1 MKKIELIEG
10 VGEAYRVKLNEVGI
24 VSAEQYLEACKTKKD
39 RKILAEKTGISEELI
54 LRWTNHADLFRIKGI
69 SGQYAELLEAAGVD
83 TVREL
88 AQRIPENLTAAME
101 KVNEER
107 NLVRFV
113 PFQKMVTKWVDQA
126 KQLPPVVEY

>member
-10 VGEAYRVKLNEVGI
+10 VGEAYRTKLNEVGI
-24 VSAEQYLEACKTKKD
+24 ISAEQYLEACKTKKD
-39 RKILAEKTGISEELI
+39 RKILAEKTGIADELI

-69 SGQYAELLEAAGVD
+69 SGQYAELLEAAGWD
-83 TVREL
+83 TVKEL

-107 NLVRFV
+107 HLVRLV
-113 PFQKMVTKWVDQA
+113 PYQKMVAKWVDQA
-126 KQLPPVVEY
+126 KQLSRVVEY

>member
-10 VGEAYRVKLNEVGI
+10 VGEAYRARLNIAGI
-24 VSAEQYLEACKTKKD
+24 VSVEQYLEACRTKKD
-39 RKILAEKTGISEELI
+39 RRILANKTGISDELI
-54 LRWTNHADLFRIKGI
+54 LRWTNHADLFRVKGI

-83 TVREL
+83 TVKEL
-88 AQRIPENLTAAME
+88 AQRIPENLVAAMQ

-113 PFQKMVTKWVDQA
+113 PSLKMVITWVDQA
-126 KQLPPVVEY
+126 KILPRIIEY